1 MTLLRERLRTL
12 AQEGGRPLLFDGA
25 MGTELAAS
33 TGGLR
38 DNTTVEILNL
48 TAPDAVR
55 AIHQAYVAAGADI
68 IQTNT
73 YQATRLALQTHG
85 HEVATI
91 NRAAVHHAKAVAGT
105 ASRHVWVA
113 GAMGPLGES
122 RYAFDILSDKQME
135 TVYAE
140 QIRVLVEEGVDLLL
154 AETMGDVREVLAC
167 VKAAKRVA
175 PEVPIVVQLEVIDG
189 QTLGGR
195 IDLATVLKHLEPL
208 GIDAIGTNCRVGP
221 EVMERTA
228 RRLLEL
234 TDLPISIQ
242 PNAATIGIDYT
253 GRTHVLGEPDE
264 FAQMAVWAMENG
276 IALVGGCCHSTPRH
290 IMAMRQALDRT
301 PVRPLPERPR
311 RSRSRLERR
320 LQRGEF
326 VVCVEIDPPTD
337 GEYQNNPGVLQQKI
351 DGARY
356 LVQQHGV
363 DVITIADHTMG
374 KPWLDPFPFAEVLRP
389 NLKDADLLLHFSC
402 RNKAETD
409 ITGNFASFK
418 LYGYRNILI
427 ITGDPPADPDEKV
440 FFKYSS
446 TKLLDRINHEH
457 PDSFYLA
464 CAFDHTRGM
473 HRGDSGIE
481 GEVRRLEK
489 KIAAGSRL
497 ALTQPIFLDRIEL
510 LWEKT
515 KHLSVPILPG
525 IMPIFSLRHAETV
538 SQFGGIV
545 IPDYVKERMAA
556 AGEDKAAKTE
566 AAIAISAEVAQRA
579 RELGFPGIYLI
590 SSFNRYD
597 VIAGVIQRA
606 KQQQLVIDN

>member
-1 MTLLRERLRTL
+1 MTSLRDRLRTITTG
-12 AQEGGRPLLFDGA
+12 GGRPLLFDGA

-38 DNTTVEILNL
+38 DNTTVEILNI

-55 AIHQAYVAAGADI
+55 AVHQAYVAAGADI
-68 IQTNT
+68 LQTNT

-85 HEVATI
+85 YDVEAI
-91 NRAAVHHAKAVAGT
+91 NRAAVSHAKAVART
-105 ASRHVWVA
+105 ASRQVWVA
-113 GAMGPLGES
+113 GAIGPLGDS

-135 TVYAE
+135 AVYAE
-140 QIRVLVEEGVDLLL
+140 QIAVLVSEGVDLLL

-167 VKAAKRVA
+167 VRAAKRIA
-175 PEVPIVVQLEVIDG
+175 PDLPVIVQLEVLDG

-301 PVRPLPERPR
+301 SVRPLPERPR

-337 GEYQNNPGVLQQKI
+337 GEYQSNPGVLQQKI

-497 ALTQPIFLDRIEL
+497 ALTQPIFLDRIDL

-515 KHLSVPILPG
+515 RHLSVPILPG

-545 IPDYVKERMAA
+545 IPDYVKDRMAA
-556 AGEDKAAKTE
+556 AGEDKQAKTE
-566 AAIAISAEVAQRA
+566 AAIAIAAEVAQRA
-579 RELGFPGIYLI
+579 RELGFPGMYLI

-597 VIAGVIQRA
+597 VIAGVIHRA
-606 KQQQLVIDN
+606 KQRQLIIDN